1 MYRTMQTKLE
11 VGVGG
16 ESESERKVKNTMGTS
31 APSINATGTIE
42 RVSVSLI

>member
-16 ESESERKVKNTMGTS
+16 GESERKVKNTMGTS